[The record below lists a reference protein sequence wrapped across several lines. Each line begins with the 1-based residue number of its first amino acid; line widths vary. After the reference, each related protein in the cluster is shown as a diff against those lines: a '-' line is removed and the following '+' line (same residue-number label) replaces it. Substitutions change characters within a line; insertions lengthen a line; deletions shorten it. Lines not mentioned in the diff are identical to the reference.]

1 VRLSVAHRVAIG
13 DAGATFV
20 EITDPS
26 NIDLEGPQNILGQNT
41 GEGLAGPITFG
52 IDATGLPDSGP
63 VSYSLVI
70 NGHVFTSSTPA
81 IRLTPTEILTAA
93 GLPVISSSSRTVSVM
108 ARVLVGQGVIAS
120 TSQSLTFG
128 PSDGVLVM
136 APAPVAPAVVQAGSD
151 VQVQYDLTNVSGVS
165 NPQLIVS
172 SINHW
177 SPFSAPLYRIND
189 SVPLPSTSGTVT
201 VPASAF
207 SAGGGIYGLAIEQ
220 NPQARTVGAV
230 VAIRIAG
237 ASDARPPAPTF
248 ATSGGSF
255 GHTLSVTRANPT
267 FQVSWDAGSVPG
279 ATGASL
285 EVSAPGPTIYHLL
298 NTFTNQNGTVRDNN
312 GGDTGSVALI
322 PLSGVSGTATLDA
335 SKLGIASS
343 LHYTARI
350 LATSGGQVIGQ
361 ASPVSSLEYDDGI
374 APNGATVTGFDIKP
388 NGASTVSTASVGS
401 DGNPTGS
408 DLYTYSPAT
417 GLYGPSYA
425 DDTSGQY
432 VYAVLGSDP
441 SDNHMIAESQPWY
454 ATDQHILTYDTTDR
468 HLVGDTVVDQFADY
482 WFLGGRVD
490 PQRHR
495 LVMLGWR
502 SDGVDTLVPFDT
514 TTGQEGS
521 PVLINGT
528 FSRRSYRYLD
538 IDGSTG
544 NVAVAASFVGDLC
557 ILRNANYTTVNLD
570 TGQSLPA
577 THPGRCVTGIASD
590 QNGHAEVTVGPLFGF
605 PNLYPRGRWQQVDE
619 SSGSVGPIASLGAD
633 APLFPTVDPVHG
645 LLVVGFLASPDYL
658 TNNNGMSGVGVYDLH
673 TGQELSYMPDFNLF
687 PAIYGFAGNAVLSQI
702 TSQGIQLDPATR
714 TGWTYGPDG
723 TQVQQFSY

>member
-1 VRLSVAHRVAIG
+1 
-13 DAGATFV
+13 
-20 EITDPS
+20 
-26 NIDLEGPQNILGQNT
+26 
-41 GEGLAGPITFG
+41 
-52 IDATGLPDSGP
+52 
-63 VSYSLVI
+63 
-70 NGHVFTSSTPA
+70 
-81 IRLTPTEILTAA
+81 
-93 GLPVISSSSRTVSVM
+93 
-108 ARVLVGQGVIAS
+108 
-120 TSQSLTFG
+120 
-128 PSDGVLVM
+128 
-136 APAPVAPAVVQAGSD
+136 
-151 VQVQYDLTNVSGVS
+151 
-165 NPQLIVS
+165 
-172 SINHW
+172 
-177 SPFSAPLYRIND
+177 
-189 SVPLPSTSGTVT
+189 
-201 VPASAF
+201 
-207 SAGGGIYGLAIEQ
+207 
-220 NPQARTVGAV
+220 
-230 VAIRIAG
+230 
-237 ASDARPPAPTF
+237 
-248 ATSGGSF
+248 
-255 GHTLSVTRANPT
+255 
-267 FQVSWDAGSVPG
+267 
-279 ATGASL
+279 
-285 EVSAPGPTIYHLL
+285 
-298 NTFTNQNGTVRDNN
+298 
-312 GGDTGSVALI
+312 
-322 PLSGVSGTATLDA
+322 
-335 SKLGIASS
+335 
-343 LHYTARI
+343 
-350 LATSGGQVIGQ
+350 
-361 ASPVSSLEYDDGI
+361 
-374 APNGATVTGFDIKP
+374 
-388 NGASTVSTASVGS
+388 
-401 DGNPTGS
+401 
-408 DLYTYSPAT
+408 
-417 GLYGPSYA
+417 
-425 DDTSGQY
+425 
-432 VYAVLGSDP
+432 
-441 SDNHMIAESQPWY
+441 MIAESQPWY